1 MLKIT
6 ILAVGTIKEKY
17 WNDALAEYKKRLQS
31 FATLEIKEL
40 KEESAGSKDNTDVV
54 IAKETEHIIK
64 ALPERA
70 FIIALDEHG
79 IEFDSTGFSKKLDAV
94 KQEFSHIVFIIGGAF
109 GLHPLI
115 FEHVNLKLS
124 LSKSTIT
131 HQMVR
136 VTLLEQIYRAC
147 MISAGRPYHH

>member
-17 WNDALAEYKKRLQS
+17 WTEALAEYEKRLQPFS
-31 FATLEIKEL
+31 NLEIREL
-40 KEESAGSKDNTDVV
+40 KDESFSAKDNPEVV
-54 IAKETEHIIK
+54 MAKEADAIKK

-70 FIIALDEHG
+70 FVIALDEHG
-79 IEFDSTGFSKKLDAV
+79 IEFDSVGFAKKLDAI
-94 KQEFSHIVFIIGGAF
+94 KLEHSHIVFIIGGVL
-109 GLHPLI
+109 GLHSSV
-115 FEHVNLKLS
+115 FEHVDLKLS

-147 MISAGRPYHH
+147 MISSNRPYHH

>member
-17 WNDALAEYKKRLQS
+17 WIEASNEYIKRLQP
-31 FATLEIKEL
+31 FLTIEIKEL
-40 KEESAGSKDNTDVV
+40 KEESFSEKDSAQV
-54 IAKETEHIIK
+54 ITAKEAKKIIK

-79 IEFDSTGFSKKLDAV
+79 VEFDSVGFAKKLDAM
-94 KQEFSHIVFIIGGAF
+94 KLEHSHIVFIIGGAL
-109 GLHPLI
+109 GLHPSV
-115 FEHVNLKLS
+115 FDHVDLKLS

-147 MISAGRPYHH
+147 MISAGKPYHH

>member
-17 WNDALAEYKKRLQS
+17 WNDALAEYGKRLQPFS
-31 FATLEIKEL
+31 NLEIKEL
-40 KEESAGSKDNTDVV
+40 KDESFSAKDNPEVV
-54 IAKETEHIIK
+54 MAKEADTIKK

-70 FIIALDEHG
+70 FVIALDEHG
-79 IEFDSTGFSKKLDAV
+79 VEFDSVGFAKKLDLI
-94 KQEFSHIVFIIGGAF
+94 KLEHSHIVFIIGGAL
-109 GLHPLI
+109 GLHSSV

-136 VTLLEQIYRAC
+136 VTLLEQIYRAS
-147 MISAGRPYHH
+147 MISSNRPYHH